1 MLRNIYIYTI
11 RIYEYL
17 YLFSSVLYY
26 TRICIII
33 GMMVQNLLKSLKEQG
48 TLYNYNSLSI
58 ISVIYIY
65 KHAFIR
71 RRNNGRQRPI
81 GLVVKR

>member
-65 KHAFIR
+65 I
-71 RRNNGRQRPI
+71 
-81 GLVVKR
+81 